1 MPIEKKNLEICLSV
15 HTVHCT
21 HARTLCAL
29 ALCGKGLSKIFQN
42 TYETR
47 PWPAGL
53 DGIVARIQFGW
64 VHFGIVSTT
73 RFARSALSSA

>member
-29 ALCGKGLSKIFQN
+29 ALCGKGLSNIFQN
-42 TYETR
+42 IYETR
-47 PWPAGL
+47 PWVQVGTFWDCL
-53 DGIVARIQFGW
+53 YDSDLIWTMHVLYF
-64 VHFGIVSTT
+64 
-73 RFARSALSSA
+73 